1 MSAADAIPY
10 SLLCCRGL
18 DTVAWFPRMSH
29 AFTVDCMQV
38 LERANKSE
46 YGLAA
51 GIFSKDVDT
60 INALS
65 RCFICLFDCVFML
78 LLSVQPHSPV
88 DVHGFLLSFC
98 SFSAFGSVVCNV
110 MTPGKVSCVSMSA
123 WKALSRQTDRQNLCK
138 LSSLTLLDCIIC

>member
-1 MSAADAIPY
+1 MLDSNCMSAADGIRY

-18 DTVAWFPRMSH
+18 DTVMWSLTMSH
-29 AFTVDCMQV
+29 ALIVDCMQV

-65 RCFICLFDCVFML
+65 RCIICLSD
-78 LLSVQPHSPV
+78 
-88 DVHGFLLSFC
+88 
-98 SFSAFGSVVCNV
+98 
-110 MTPGKVSCVSMSA
+110 CVSM
-123 WKALSRQTDRQNLCK
+123 
-138 LSSLTLLDCIIC
+138 LLF

>member
-65 RCFICLFDCVFML
+65 RCFICPSVSSDCVCML
-78 LLSVQPHSPV
+78 LS
-88 DVHGFLLSFC
+88 
-98 SFSAFGSVVCNV
+98 
-110 MTPGKVSCVSMSA
+110 
-123 WKALSRQTDRQNLCK
+123 
-138 LSSLTLLDCIIC
+138 